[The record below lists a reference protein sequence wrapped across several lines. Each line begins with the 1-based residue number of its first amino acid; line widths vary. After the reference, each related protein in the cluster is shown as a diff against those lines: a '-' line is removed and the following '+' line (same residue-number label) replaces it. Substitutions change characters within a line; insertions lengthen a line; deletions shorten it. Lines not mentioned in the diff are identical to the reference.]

1 MTPRLKLASVMS
13 ALLTFGATSCG
24 EAQSTPPELA
34 SAAEESQPREVTAAA
49 TGEPGATKVLVMA
62 GGRDAIVSG
71 PLTRV
76 GDCAGIG
83 DAVAAWPLGTKVV
96 SESPLT
102 LRIPGLGAVSAGESL
117 KGAGGVFDAA
127 IDQVGFKVPT
137 SCGTTEVVTFRV
149 E

>member
-1 MTPRLKLASVMS
+1 
-13 ALLTFGATSCG
+13 
-24 EAQSTPPELA
+24 
-34 SAAEESQPREVTAAA
+34 
-49 TGEPGATKVLVMA
+49 MA

-71 PLTRV
+71 PLARV

-83 DAVAAWPLGTKVV
+83 DVVAAWPLGTKVV

-117 KGAGGVFDAA
+117 TGGGGGFDAA
-127 IDQVGFKVPT
+127 IDRVGFEVPA